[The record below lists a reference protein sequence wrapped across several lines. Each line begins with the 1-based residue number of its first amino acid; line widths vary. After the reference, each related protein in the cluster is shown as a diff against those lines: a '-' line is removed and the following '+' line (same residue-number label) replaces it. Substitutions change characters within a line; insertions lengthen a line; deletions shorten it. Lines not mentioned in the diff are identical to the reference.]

1 MGLRMKNVNIVTL
14 RWKIRLLGGGGG
26 GVSRKTKIEGG
37 GLPKKGR
44 LGQFANSRGLGK
56 KDGCGVF

>member
-1 MGLRMKNVNIVTL
+1 MGLRMKNFKIVAI
-14 RWKIRLLGGGGG
+14 RWKVRLLGGGEG
-26 GVSRKTKIEGG
+26 SRKTKIEGG

>member
-1 MGLRMKNVNIVTL
+1 MGLRMKNFKIVAI
-14 RWKIRLLGGGGG
+14 RWKVRLLGGGGG
-26 GVSRKTKIEGG
+26 FTKNQNR

-44 LGQFANSRGLGK
+44 LGQFANLRGLGK